1 MKRMV
6 IALLIAAGLI
16 AGCGKAGKQLEVM
29 DSAMT
34 TDKTA
39 DNFQLI
45 TYGYDFYIVVDKE
58 TRVMYAVSDGKYNHG
73 TLTLLVDANGK
84 PRLWEGE

>member
-1 MKRMV
+1 MKRAV

-16 AGCGKAGKQLEVM
+16 AGCGEAGG
-29 DSAMT
+29 SIMT
-34 TDKTA
+34 TDGTGA
-39 DNFQLI
+39 SFQLI
-45 TYGYDFYIVVDKE
+45 ASFYDFYVVADKE
-58 TRVMYAVSDGKYNHG
+58 TRVMYAVSDGYYNHG